1 MENQL
6 EQEQEYI
13 VNRLQ
18 KRLEAVEGD
27 KAYVAGLPAG
37 NQAPCACSAPCCV
50 AVCRAK
56 SGRGIPK
63 FIFFISFCCYGL
75 VYLLDSW

>member
-37 NQAPCACSAPCCV
+37 NQAPCGCRALCCV
-50 AVCRAK
+50 AVCGAK
-56 SGRGIPK
+56 SGRDFPK
-63 FIFFISFCCYGL
+63 CILFLS
-75 VYLLDSW
+75 VVMA